1 VSTVVGE
8 YGGSGAGCATS
19 SWSVDIS
26 IVHKERIPELSSFAV
41 VILRCRAGPAP
52 VDLASPSAN
61 FAAGAFTVPLDPCS
75 VTHLLASGARIAVVA
90 VPATVGTAGVVA
102 IVAVPATMGGAVV
115 AVPAMVGVAGVVA
128 VVAVL
133 ATMGVAGV
141 VAVVAAPATMGVAG
155 VVT

>member
-26 IVHKERIPELSSFAV
+26 MVHKERIPELSSFAV

-75 VTHLLASGARIAVVA
+75 VTHLFASGARIAVPAGPAAVGVAWVAVVA
-90 VPATVGTAGVVA
+90 VPATMGTAGVVA
-102 IVAVPATMGGAVV
+102 VVAVPATMGGCCQLVCCV
-115 AVPAMVGVAGVVA
+115 S
-128 VVAVL
+128 L
-133 ATMGVAGV
+133 S
-141 VAVVAAPATMGVAG
+141 
-155 VVT
+155 